1 MVAVCAVA
9 GEAGLQRSVQ
19 EGVGRMIGGGGVMP
33 GLHVAVCVR
42 RIEVAA
48 AAAVAAA
55 GAIGV
60 AAVATAAERAMRLSM
75 HQAVRVLAPE
85 AVHAPQ

>member
-48 AAAVAAA
+48 AAVAAA

>member
-48 AAAVAAA
+48 AAVAAA

-60 AAVATAAERAMRLSM
+60 AAVATAAERVMRLSM

>member
-1 MVAVCAVA
+1 VVAVCAVA

-48 AAAVAAA
+48 AAVAAA